1 MCIHWD
7 LLQTRKD
14 NGFTS
19 SARWIAEVLKGFDR
33 IKNNPDLEF
42 EWVEKYCYI
51 ANLFNGKLQITGEA
65 GKSINFEFDK
75 DEFYTAILF
84 EDIKMEIYCSEE
96 YQIRSKSQ
104 DNTLMF
110 DEDELSFDDENY

>member
-1 MCIHWD
+1 MMD
-7 LLQTRKD
+7 LHRRQD
-14 NGFTS
+14 E
-19 SARWIAEVLKGFDR
+19 IAEVLKGFDR

-42 EWVEKYCYI
+42 EWVEKYSQI
-51 ANLFNGKLQITGEA
+51 ADFFDGKLQIRGED
-65 GKSINFEFDK
+65 GKLINFEFDK

-104 DNTLMF
+104 DNALIF